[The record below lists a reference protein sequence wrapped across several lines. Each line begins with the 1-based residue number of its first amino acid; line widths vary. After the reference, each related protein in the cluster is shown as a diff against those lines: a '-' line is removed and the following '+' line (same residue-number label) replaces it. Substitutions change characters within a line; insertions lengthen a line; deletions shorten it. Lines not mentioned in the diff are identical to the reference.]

1 MESLVFYDY
10 VTTDPITALALGVVA
25 PRSSDDT
32 VLRIGNTSDTYQA
45 EDITVSVVSTGDDH
59 QLWLSLDGDV
69 FTASILVGDVPPN
82 SLSGPFWLRRVTA
95 STEPD
100 GDCTAVIAAVP
111 AAWTSTVDAGI
122 TENIPLAT
130 PDNPPDD

>member
-10 VTTDPITALALGVVA
+10 VTTDPITSLELGVVA

-45 EDITVSVVSTGDDH
+45 EDIVVAVEGVGDDH
-59 QLWLSLDGDV
+59 QLWLSTDGDS
-69 FTASILVGDVPPN
+69 FASSIVVGDVPPN
-82 SLSGPFWLRRVTA
+82 SLSGPFWLRRVSA

-100 GDCTAVIAAVP
+100 GDCSAVLSAVP
-111 AAWTSTVDAGI
+111 TAWTSTADAGA
-122 TENIPLAT
+122 TESIALAT
-130 PDNPPDD
+130 PDNPPND